1 MSACSS
7 VTSRSAIATSRRIE
21 LFLSYK
27 LLDLS
32 YTLCWKKIR
41 VSPKIW
47 ELLTERLS
55 RTLDSEKF
63 CYCTSTVAS
72 AVNLVRLMN
81 VASLSQRAS
90 TFVYNTMYATRGVA
104 GLCQI
109 WLMLTIVRV
118 YKLYFIISWGLLTR
132 LLTVDACNNSS
143 LCVVDALQ
151 MSAMTMTNNTLR
163 YRQTKLRRYRDPTL
177 TSLMSGSWRYIQQW
191 VRGRSLPVNGDD

>member
-41 VSPKIW
+41 VPPKIW

-63 CYCTSTVAS
+63 CYGTSTVAS